1 MSPSI
6 LDAIVFHRK
15 SLQKHKHKDI
25 RYQLINWYY
34 NIIIIIIIIPII
46 IIVIIII
53 NYHYYHYYVYY
64 NYYHYQ
70 LFIITNQKTT
80 SIGLLKIH
88 IFVVQVLLND
98 YPISNGDMHEL
109 SKAMKL

>member
-6 LDAIVFHRK
+6 LDAIVFHQK
-15 SLQKHKHKDI
+15 SLQKHKDI

-46 IIVIIII
+46 IIGIIII
-53 NYHYYHYYVYY
+53 SYHYYVYY